1 MRTRVRVTVFVP
13 TYNRAGWLGGAIESV
28 LGQTYENFRLIVS
41 DNGST
46 DGTAEAAAAFA
57 DPRLSYVRL
66 DPQLELNDH
75 FNLCFDRAETEYL
88 FVLPDDDRMEPELL
102 ERTVAVLDEHP
113 RVGMVHGQ
121 ANVVDSNGALIA
133 GGHGMTGLPGDTI
146 ESGAEF
152 IRATMEMSFRVHAS
166 TALMRTGAMAGV
178 RLDRRDYPVT
188 DLALWLRLALDW
200 DIAYLARP
208 LATYRVHAGAYSA
221 GAAEVTEGGYS
232 ETSGRVVKSLEAKL
246 RFIAEHADRLER
258 VPDLRGRARRGAR
271 QELVAAAART
281 TLPERRLTTTARA
294 LSDCARRDPR
304 VALMPAA
311 WRLLAGGVLGR
322 RGVAFVKRLLG
333 RPEMTL
339 EVSA

>member
-121 ANVVDSNGALIA
+121 ANVVDSNGTLIA
-133 GGHGMTGLPGDTI
+133 GGH
-146 ESGAEF
+146 
-152 IRATMEMSFRVHAS
+152 
-166 TALMRTGAMAGV
+166 
-178 RLDRRDYPVT
+178 
-188 DLALWLRLALDW
+188 
-200 DIAYLARP
+200 
-208 LATYRVHAGAYSA
+208 
-221 GAAEVTEGGYS
+221 
-232 ETSGRVVKSLEAKL
+232 
-246 RFIAEHADRLER
+246 
-258 VPDLRGRARRGAR
+258 ARR
-271 QELVAAAART
+271 
-281 TLPERRLTTTARA
+281 P
-294 LSDCARRDPR
+294 
-304 VALMPAA
+304 
-311 WRLLAGGVLGR
+311 
-322 RGVAFVKRLLG
+322 
-333 RPEMTL
+333 
-339 EVSA
+339 